1 MPTHR
6 LVLLVAAIVTSGAI
20 LASSIVTT
28 PRVVPLNSQAAKSA
42 SDGDSPR
49 DEISKA
55 DSEALSKTDLSTLV
69 IKEPHPTPAEMVWI
83 PGGRFLMG
91 SKDGKAD
98 EEPVHAV
105 ELDGFWMDSTEVT
118 NADFAKFV
126 DATGYVTIA
135 EKQPKREDF
144 VGLVPD
150 VNVIKEEDLV
160 PSSICFN
167 PNYDRATLR
176 KDYPN
181 WPYQVWMLKRGAS
194 WRHPNGP
201 DSSIDDKQDHPVVH
215 VAWKDVV
222 AYCEWAGKRLPTEA
236 EWEHASRGSLAQQ
249 DYPWGNRLQK
259 NGDWLLNVWQG
270 KFPEAHEVSDGFE
283 FTAPVKSYSPNPF
296 GLYDM
301 AGNVWEW
308 CADWYQPT
316 YYAESP
322 RRNPQG
328 PEDSFDPNEPN
339 IPKRVQ
345 RGGSFMCSPDYC
357 LGYRCATR
365 MKGEPTSGTF
375 HCGFRCVLPAA
386 DYDAFAKKTA
396 R

>member
-42 SDGDSPR
+42 SDGDSTV
-49 DEISKA
+49 
-55 DSEALSKTDLSTLV
+55 DSEPLSPTDLSTLV
-69 IKEPHPTPAEMVWI
+69 IKEPHPTPADMVWI

-126 DATGYVTIA
+126 DATGYITIA

-201 DSSIDDKQDHPVVH
+201 DSTIEDKQDHPVVH

-236 EWEHASRGSLAQQ
+236 EWEYASRGSLAQQ

-259 NGDWLLNVWQG
+259 KWRLV
-270 KFPEAHEVSDGFE
+270 A
-283 FTAPVKSYSPNPF
+283 
-296 GLYDM
+296 
-301 AGNVWEW
+301 
-308 CADWYQPT
+308 
-316 YYAESP
+316 
-322 RRNPQG
+322 
-328 PEDSFDPNEPN
+328 
-339 IPKRVQ
+339 
-345 RGGSFMCSPDYC
+345 
-357 LGYRCATR
+357 
-365 MKGEPTSGTF
+365 
-375 HCGFRCVLPAA
+375 
-386 DYDAFAKKTA
+386 
-396 R
+396 

>member
-6 LVLLVAAIVTSGAI
+6 LILLVAAIVTSGAI
-20 LASSIVTT
+20 LASSMVTAPQVVSRT
-28 PRVVPLNSQAAKSA
+28 PQSETSAVEQDSTGKLADGTTVADQSDAA
-42 SDGDSPR
+42 P
-49 DEISKA
+49 
-55 DSEALSKTDLSTLV
+55 LV
-69 IKEPHPTPAEMVWI
+69 IKEPNSTPVGMVWI
-83 PGGRFLMG
+83 FGGRSLMG

-98 EEPVHAV
+98 EEPIHAV
-105 ELDGFWMDSTEVT
+105 ELDGYWMDSTEVT
-118 NADFAKFV
+118 NAEFEKFV
-126 DATGYVTIA
+126 KATGYVTVA

-150 VNVIKEEDLV
+150 VSVIKDEDLV

-167 PNYDRATLR
+167 PNFDRATLR

-181 WPYQVWMLKRGAS
+181 WPYQVWMLKHGAS

-201 DSSIDDKQDHPVVH
+201 DSSIENMPDHPVVH
-215 VAWKDVV
+215 VAWTDAV

-236 EWEHASRGSLAQQ
+236 EWEYASRGSLAQQ

-259 NGDWLLNVWQG
+259 NGNWLLNVWQG

-316 YYAESP
+316 YYSESP
-322 RRNPQG
+322 RRNPVG
-328 PEDSFDPNEPN
+328 PEDSFDPNEPGL
-339 IPKRVQ
+339 PKRVQ

-375 HCGFRCVLPAA
+375 HCGFRCVLSPA
-386 DYDAFAKKTA
+386 DYAAFAKKA
-396 R
+396 ER

>member
-1 MPTHR
+1 
-6 LVLLVAAIVTSGAI
+6 
-20 LASSIVTT
+20 
-28 PRVVPLNSQAAKSA
+28 
-42 SDGDSPR
+42 
-49 DEISKA
+49 
-55 DSEALSKTDLSTLV
+55 
-69 IKEPHPTPAEMVWI
+69 
-83 PGGRFLMG
+83 
-91 SKDGKAD
+91 
-98 EEPVHAV
+98 
-105 ELDGFWMDSTEVT
+105 
-118 NADFAKFV
+118 
-126 DATGYVTIA
+126 
-135 EKQPKREDF
+135 
-144 VGLVPD
+144 
-150 VNVIKEEDLV
+150 
-160 PSSICFN
+160 
-167 PNYDRATLR
+167 
-176 KDYPN
+176 
-181 WPYQVWMLKRGAS
+181 
-194 WRHPNGP
+194 
-201 DSSIDDKQDHPVVH
+201 
-215 VAWKDVV
+215 
-222 AYCEWAGKRLPTEA
+222 
-236 EWEHASRGSLAQQ
+236 
-249 DYPWGNRLQK
+249 
-259 NGDWLLNVWQG
+259 LLNVWQG

-375 HCGFRCVLPAA
+375 HCGFRCVLSTA
-386 DYDAFAKKTA
+386 DYDTFVKKAA